1 MRVAV
6 SRVSLGC
13 DCRSQTMT
21 TMVTASGVD
30 DDKRE
35 RSSRGRQRVNAG
47 GCEFCGSRYRVAS
60 GEKYSRVSDAGRTRG
75 WERRRERPEVLIAT
89 RLSRNL
95 PDTRPPALPT
105 YCLHPPR
112 PSERASDYASY
123 IPRCR
128 PHSCARGTSHVRERV
143 LVAERCRLA
152 FQPAD
157 PAVDFACTIC
167 FSVSY
172 IQYHLISSCIV
183 KS

>member
-1 MRVAV
+1 
-6 SRVSLGC
+6 
-13 DCRSQTMT
+13 
-21 TMVTASGVD
+21 
-30 DDKRE
+30 
-35 RSSRGRQRVNAG
+35 
-47 GCEFCGSRYRVAS
+47 VAS

-128 PHSCARGTSHVRERV
+128 RAFVRERNV
-143 LVAERCRLA
+143 TCPRTRTRRRTVSLGPPTCGRFRVHHLLFRQLHPVSSRL
-152 FQPAD
+152 FLHCKKLTD
-157 PAVDFACTIC
+157 FVDDVIKLYLLYILQ
-167 FSVSY
+167 FSQSNRFM
-172 IQYHLISSCIV
+172 QRE
-183 KS
+183 